1 MSDERGVVRDA
12 VVRCKDGDRSP
23 RHHRA
28 ETGCPTLTWVTFCPF
43 GGLRDGMNTRVAGD
57 QTLGPNWERQLSPP
71 SSLYGSA
78 STAGVPWSPP
88 LSDSPSI
95 ETKTMA

>member
-1 MSDERGVVRDA
+1 MA
-12 VVRCKDGDRSP
+12 
-23 RHHRA
+23 
-28 ETGCPTLTWVTFCPF
+28 CPTLTWVTFCPF
-43 GGLRDGMNTRVAGD
+43 SGLRDGMNTRVAGD
-57 QTLGPNWERQLSPP
+57 QTLGPNWERRLSSP

-95 ETKTMA
+95 ETKTMDRSQDERVTQIAEATDPVRALTPCHTA